1 MRYTFSKVKIS
12 GWIETSL
19 VDVIGHVSF
28 SVWFSYCN
36 FRCLW
41 CQNRPV
47 IIGEKVLEIDVDKLV
62 ETVKEHAWLVDFLHV
77 TGGEPTLQPVQ
88 LTELFKCV
96 KERTNLKTSLSTNG
110 SRPNV
115 IQNLLKENLLDHL
128 AIDVKAPIDDE
139 ELYAK
144 VIGLEKGDVVRSVAE
159 SLSIAV
165 KNLDFIEV
173 RTTLV
178 PRLLEVKDMGN
189 IAKYLSTLGKIKRG
203 RRFIY
208 VVQQF
213 SPSETVLNEEYRRM
227 RRGEPEDVL
236 KAAKM
241 ASKYLDWEIY
251 ARTLDIGVVKIK

>member
-1 MRYTFSKVKIS
+1 MRRTFSKVEIS

-36 FRCLW
+36 FRCPW

-47 IIGEKVLEIDVDKLV
+47 IMGEKVLKVNIDKLV
-62 ETVKEHAWLVDFLHV
+62 EIIEEHAWLVDFLHV
-77 TGGEPTLQPVQ
+77 TGGEPTLQPVG
-88 LTELFKCV
+88 LAELFKQV
-96 KERTNLKTSLSTNG
+96 KERTKLKTSLSTNG

-115 IQNLLKENLLDHL
+115 IRNLLKENLLDHL
-128 AIDVKAPIDDE
+128 AIDVKAPIDNE

-144 VIGLEKGDVVRSVAE
+144 VIGLKKENVVKSVVE
-159 SLSIAV
+159 SLSIAI

-178 PRLLEVKDMGN
+178 PGLLEVKDIER
-189 IAKYLSTLGKIKRG
+189 IARYLSTLGKIKER
-203 RRFIY
+203 RRFVY

-213 SPSETVLNEEYRRM
+213 SPSETVLNEKYRRM
-227 RRGEPEDVL
+227 KRAELEDVL
-236 KAAKM
+236 KAARM
-241 ASKYLDWEIY
+241 ASKCLNWEVY
-251 ARTLDIGVVKIK
+251 ARTLEVGVVRIK